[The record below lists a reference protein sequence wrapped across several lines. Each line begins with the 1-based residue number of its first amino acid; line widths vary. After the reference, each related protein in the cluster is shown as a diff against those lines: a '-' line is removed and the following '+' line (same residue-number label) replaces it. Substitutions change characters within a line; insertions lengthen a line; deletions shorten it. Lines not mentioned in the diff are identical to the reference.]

1 MKRPFKKKFLM
12 SDSGAAAVESIF
24 ILPFMF
30 MLFFGSQDL
39 ISYIKFYK
47 QMADVANVVSDTI
60 AQAQGTITRA
70 QISDIEKTI
79 PLLVPAK
86 EAAAVQVD
94 VYDYYLN
101 GATLTKRWYTASPTG
116 SSCAAPKTSTYSSM
130 IPTGSDLIVAVAC
143 RSYTPWV
150 GKFMG
155 GPYLLGSSVFTI
167 TQTIV
172 TTPYAN
178 LTIPCVT
185 TSGGNTPCAG

>member
-1 MKRPFKKKFLM
+1 
-12 SDSGAAAVESIF
+12 
-24 ILPFMF
+24 
-30 MLFFGSQDL
+30 
-39 ISYIKFYK
+39 
-47 QMADVANVVSDTI
+47 MADVANIVSDTI

-116 SSCAAPKTSTYSSM
+116 SSCAAPNTSSYKSM
-130 IPTGSDLIVAVAC
+130 ISTGSDLIVAVAC

-178 LTIPCVT
+178 LIVSCVT
-185 TSGGNTPCAG
+185 KTGGNTPCAG